1 MVADAHAPGEGGTI
15 RRVRRL
21 VRWTAVTL
29 GVLALVRWLKRRRTD
44 TAIDAEAPTG
54 DPADDLRRTLAA
66 SRSETTSDA
75 TEEAVQG
82 AEEQPL
88 ASESV
93 DERRA
98 SVHAQGRSALSDM
111 APGDES

>member
-1 MVADAHAPGEGGTI
+1 
-15 RRVRRL
+15 VRKL

-29 GVLALVRWLKRRRTD
+29 GTLALVRWLRRRRSD
-44 TAIDAEAPTG
+44 TAIKAEAPTQ

-66 SRSETTSDA
+66 SRAETADA
-75 TEEAVQG
+75 AEQAAPG
-82 AEEQPL
+82 AEEQPT

-98 SVHAQGRSALSDM
+98 AVHAQGRSALSDM